1 MLIYLMKERKALSTK
16 YIIMKAAINNVNN
29 FNK

>member
-1 MLIYLMKERKALSTK
+1 MKERKALSTK
-16 YIIMKAAINNVNN
+16 YIIMKAAINVNN